1 MVPKAA
7 VTSVLIAV
15 VVALASCGANAST
28 PGEPPT
34 EVTDPAVSAA
44 ARAVQPM
51 LEQSFADTFA
61 GLEIRH
67 DVPMLIVYR
76 KPDPPLD
83 AEVSRA
89 APGVRVEFREAQYS
103 LAEMTAAG
111 DRLMD
116 DRDYWKS
123 RGTTVVSVGPAVDG
137 SGVRVTTSHA
147 AEGFVDALENHYPAM
162 SFSVRQGDDVV
173 FPTYSR
179 SMPPWTGP
187 VPTQTKEV
195 WTRPVPTHT
204 E

>member
-1 MVPKAA
+1 MMRTAA
-7 VTSVLIAV
+7 VASVLIAV

-28 PGEPPT
+28 PGDPPN
-34 EVTDPAVSAA
+34 EVIDPAVSAA

-51 LEQSFADTFA
+51 LEQSFPDTFA

-67 DVPMLIVYR
+67 DVPMLIIYR

-83 AEVSRA
+83 AKVSRA
-89 APGVRVEFREAQYS
+89 APDVRVEFRDAQYS
-103 LAEMTAAG
+103 LTEMTAAG
-111 DRLMD
+111 DLLMD
-116 DRDYWKS
+116 DRDYRKS
-123 RGTTVVSVGPAVDG
+123 RGTTVISVGPAVDG
-137 SGVRVTTSHA
+137 SGVRVTTSNA
-147 AEGFVDALENHYPAM
+147 TEGFVDALRNHYPAM
-162 SFSVRQGDDVV
+162 SFDVGQGDDVV

-187 VPTQTKEV
+187 LPTHTKEV